1 MALLE
6 VRDLRLSFGG
16 VSVLDGLSFDVAEGE
31 VCALIGPN
39 GAGKTSLFNCV
50 SRLYRPTS
58 GTIVLAGRDL
68 LAVPP
73 HRIARLGIARTFQ
86 NLALFPTLSVLDNVI
101 SGGHAGTRTGFAG
114 AALRLPGA
122 IREERRSRER
132 ARELLDLIGLADLA
146 DRPAAGLPFGTL
158 KRVELARAL
167 AAGPRLLMLDE
178 PANGLTH
185 GEVDE
190 LCELI
195 GGVRER
201 LGLSVLLVEHHM
213 AMVMA
218 ISDRIVVMDVGT
230 KIAEGPPDRVRADPR
245 VITAYLGSP
254 A

>member
-16 VSVLDGLSFDVAEGE
+16 VAVLDGLSFDVAEGE

-50 SRLYRPTS
+50 SRLYRPAS
-58 GTIVLAGRDL
+58 GTIRLAGRDL
-68 LAVPP
+68 LAVPA
-73 HRIARLGIARTFQ
+73 HRIARLGISRTFQ

-101 SGGHAGTRTGFAG
+101 SGGHAGTRTGFVG
-114 AALRLPGA
+114 ASLRLPGA
-122 IREERRSRER
+122 IREERRSREH
-132 ARELLDLIGLADLA
+132 AMQLLDLIGLADLA
-146 DRPAAGLPFGTL
+146 DRRAAGLPFGTL

-167 AAGPRLLMLDE
+167 AAAPRLLMLDE

-190 LCELI
+190 LCDLI
-195 GGVRER
+195 AGVRKQ
-201 LGLSVLLVEHHM
+201 LGLSILLVEHHM

-230 KIAEGPPDRVRADPR
+230 KIADGPPERVRTDPR
-245 VITAYLGSP
+245 VITAYLGSTT
-254 A
+254 